1 MIQLARTAL
10 AALLVGLMLTAC
22 GGPKADIVITASG
35 CGDRFTLPNT
45 REPVI
50 TVANQADTPMVLTI
64 PRMVRFVTVA
74 PGATAEFELPRYIM
88 GEFEFFCLGEP
99 EHLALSG
106 GNPFLCA
113 AEPAQVAPVA
123 RSQGL
128 FVIEP
133 HERIQEISGSTR

>member
-1 MIQLARTAL
+1 LIQLARMAL
-10 AALLVGLMLTAC
+10 VVLLAGLILTAC
-22 GGPKADIVITASG
+22 GAPRADIAITSSG
-35 CGDRFTLPNT
+35 CGERFTLPST

-50 TVANQADTPMVLTI
+50 SVVNQTDAPMVLTI

-74 PGATAEFELPRYIM
+74 PGATAQFELPRYIM

-123 RSQGL
+123 LSGGV

-133 HERIQEISGSTR
+133 HERIKELAAPSS